1 MRDEGFAVGAYATLT
16 NARLKD
22 RSHAGLLTLALSLLL
37 LSRP

>member
-16 NARLKD
+16 DARPAGRFD
-22 RSHAGLLTLALSLLL
+22 AGLKTLALSLLL